1 MLATP
6 PPTQF
11 RELDGPVAERI
22 GNLWRLAT
30 TDDQRWEIERL
41 AQEIVAMPEPEPRDD
56 AVVASFTRDEWR
68 DIESELTEAAAEAVA
83 DVMRD
88 WIAETKK

>member
-1 MLATP
+1 MLALP

-30 TDDQRWEIERL
+30 TDDQRWEIEQL
-41 AQEIVAMPEPEPRDD
+41 AVDLATPGPVGP
-56 AVVASFTRDEWR
+56 FYDEAPYGME
-68 DIESELTEAAAEAVA
+68 DAVA
-83 DVMRD
+83 DVREAISDLQRMVT
-88 WIAETKK
+88 AMETKK